1 MKINETDLKCSFQT
15 RNQILFLLI
24 TEHKERKRE
33 RERED
38 EPATFTVLFSAGKKG
53 QKSAYFRRNVNRL
66 LIASDIAFRNS
77 FVDLA
82 SSRDQRRPTDFQ
94 TSPGT
99 SVYRRGSTKEGST
112 SPTLFLEK
120 KKTLLIKFRPISLP
134 SVTSEGSGEEEV
146 EEINQKSAVP
156 LLLVDR
162 KLLFVRAGDNPL
174 EPRVNDN
181 TNTNEKKRK
190 YRLLL
195 LVLDHQVCRCFRCFV
210 CRAEI
215 PRPASLPLQVRTTSS
230 GYFRCT
236 RTRLYREI
244 RQPPSVLIVLC
255 SSQSNRLVPWLK
267 SSSHPS
273 IV

>member
-1 MKINETDLKCSFQT
+1 MKRTWNARSRQEIKFFFSWLPNT
-15 RNQILFLLI
+15 
-24 TEHKERKRE
+24 KRE
-33 RERED
+33 KRERED

-134 SVTSEGSGEEEV
+134 SVTSEGSGEEE